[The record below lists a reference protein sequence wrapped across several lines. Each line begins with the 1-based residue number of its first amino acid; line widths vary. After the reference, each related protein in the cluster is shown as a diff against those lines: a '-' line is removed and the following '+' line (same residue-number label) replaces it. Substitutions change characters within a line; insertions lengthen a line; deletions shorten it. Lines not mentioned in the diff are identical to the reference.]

1 MGKIKSKMI
10 RRAAKS
16 LMEQGIEFE
25 NDFNYNKKVL
35 GNTMPSKKMRN
46 QLAGLL
52 TRIKKQEKAK
62 AQQ

>member
-1 MGKIKSKMI
+1 
-10 RRAAKS
+10 
-16 LMEQGIEFE
+16 MEQGIEFE